1 MDGIVENLI
10 QFLDQYLSRELVV
23 FVISL
28 MPILEL
34 RGGLLAA
41 YLLQIPWQTA
51 FLICF
56 LANIIPVPFIL
67 IFGRKIINWMK
78 STKLFHKLGHKFEE
92 RAKKKSQSKFMQKY
106 KMLGLFLFVAVPL
119 PGTGAWT
126 GSLVAAIMDMRLKH
140 ALPMVAGG
148 VLGAGFIMTLLS
160 YGLLQSIG
168 IG

>member
-1 MDGIVENLI
+1 MDGIVESLI

-41 YLLQIPWQTA
+41 YLLQIPWQSA

-67 IFGRKIINWMK
+67 VFGRKIINWMK
-78 STKLFHKLGHKFEE
+78 STKLFHKLGHKFED
-92 RAKKKSQSKFMQKY
+92 RAKKKSQAKSMQKY
-106 KMLGLFLFVAVPL
+106 KMLGLFLFVAIPL

-126 GSLVAAIMDMRLKH
+126 GSLVAAILDMRLKN
-140 ALPMVAGG
+140 ALPVVAAG
-148 VLGAGFIMTLLS
+148 VLVAGFIMTLLS